1 MKKKLNTLLALC
13 ALCFGVNA
21 QTVSVADVEALPG
34 ETVAFS
40 VSLSDG
46 KADTYTA
53 MTLYVQFPE
62 TGFTTTGT
70 YSISSS
76 WPGATAVVGDVDATG
91 QAIIPFASANA
102 ITGSDVPDLVTISF
116 KVDESV
122 AVGTYDVTLKRTMF
136 EYNTSDKD
144 YASDVTFHV
153 NVNDAI
159 VLDENS
165 TTAPEAKENVN
176 VHVKRTINANE
187 WSTIVLPFAMTE
199 AQVKAAFGDNVELGD
214 FTGYEA
220 TEESDEVVS
229 IKVNFE
235 TATAIEANHPYIIKV
250 SKDVAEFTVEG
261 VNIAPEENPK
271 VAAVKR
277 TKKQWSEFIGT
288 YVAGFS
294 LAKLLEEDIFPLF
307 VSGGKL
313 WYATSA
319 TQPMKAFRGY
329 FDFYDVLSEVE
340 NAGSRITLSFGDDTT
355 TGITNIDTEGDGRY
369 YNLQGQPVET
379 PARGAYIHNGKVI
392 IVK

>member
-1 MKKKLNTLLALC
+1 MRKRLLSLLSLC
-13 ALCFGVNA
+13 ALWGVAAA

-70 YSISSS
+70 YSVSSS

-91 QAIIPFASANA
+91 LATVPFASANA

-176 VHVKRTINANE
+176 VRVKRTINANE

-199 AQVKAAFGDNVELGD
+199 AQVKAAFGDDVELGD
-214 FTGYEA
+214 FTGYET
-220 TEESDEVVS
+220 TEESGEVVS
-229 IKVNFE
+229 IKVNFG

-261 VNIAPEENPK
+261 VNIAPEENPT

-340 NAGSRITLSFGDDTT
+340 NAGSRITMSFGDDTT

>member
-1 MKKKLNTLLALC
+1 MRKKLLSLLSLC
-13 ALCFGVNA
+13 ALWGVAAA

-122 AVGTYDVTLKRTMF
+122 AVGTYDVTLKQTMF